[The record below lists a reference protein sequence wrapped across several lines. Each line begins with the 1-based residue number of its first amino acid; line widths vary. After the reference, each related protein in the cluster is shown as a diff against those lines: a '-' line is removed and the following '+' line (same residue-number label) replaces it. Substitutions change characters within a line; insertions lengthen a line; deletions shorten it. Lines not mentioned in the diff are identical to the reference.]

1 MPRSYD
7 SSKEDAQNPWP
18 DYEESP
24 PGKKES
30 PPGKKESSAGK
41 KESPAGKK
49 ESPEGKKESRKRESA
64 AAAEE
69 TSPTGKRAFQSGKA
83 GKQPLRTDSM
93 QTEVQ
98 TPPPKLKRANTS
110 ELTGSFD
117 DVEDTQQVD
126 DPKEPASDPAPKP
139 ASPRAKSA
147 AKAKPKAAAA
157 ATKSAAKNKAAPKT
171 KSKGKHGPPRA
182 RAMMSQTT
190 AARPGRAPTPRFSP
204 SQPSPRRS
212 RPSHSPLQSPSP
224 ASQTATTRKTRI
236 PATGKKE
243 SPQAVHE
250 ILQKH
255 SQPWS
260 QVLFSSFLYL
270 SLSLSLLSGLET
282 LLQSEDLKKPR
293 SLHAKGNQECF
304 RAVEVLQP
312 ICNHQQV
319 CRHLQ
324 LSLLVCDDSEASTKC
339 PLFTRTFCP
348 LTGIGE
354 IAWCTRRS
362 KASIALDA
370 GASGDGS
377 PDLSWKITSR
387 IRPLWMPLLSA
398 SSQTS
403 T

>member
-30 PPGKKESSAGK
+30 PPGKKESPAGK

-69 TSPTGKRAFQSGKA
+69 MSPTGKRAFQSGKA

-110 ELTGSFD
+110 ELTGSTSKKVKHALTRPQTVDKTTAIERKASAEAAQKKLQQEFD

-157 ATKSAAKNKAAPKT
+157 TKSAAKSKAAPKT
-171 KSKGKHGPPRA
+171 TSKAKA
-182 RAMMSQTT
+182 RAAPSPSDDEPNNSSTAGSSTDPPLQPKPARSPKKQTKPQSP
-190 AARPGRAPTPRFSP
+190 AKPKPGKSDSDDKEDEDPSDRKKKAHKLYMRFYRSIHSHGLRFS
-204 SQPSPRRS
+204 
-212 RPSHSPLQSPSP
+212 
-224 ASQTATTRKTRI
+224 
-236 PATGKKE
+236 
-243 SPQAVHE
+243 
-250 ILQKH
+250 
-255 SQPWS
+255 
-260 QVLFSSFLYL
+260 FLPFF
-270 SLSLSLLSGLET
+270 LSLSLLSGLET
-282 LLQSEDLKKPR
+282 LLQSEDLKNPGRCTPKEIKSAFEQSKYCNPFAIISR
-293 SLHAKGNQECF
+293 CAG
-304 RAVEVLQP
+304 
-312 ICNHQQV
+312 ICSYPCLCAMILRQAQNV
-319 CRHLQ
+319 
-324 LSLLVCDDSEASTKC
+324 LSLRG
-339 PLFTRTFCP
+339 LFVH
-348 LTGIGE
+348 
-354 IAWCTRRS
+354 
-362 KASIALDA
+362 
-370 GASGDGS
+370 
-377 PDLSWKITSR
+377 
-387 IRPLWMPLLSA
+387 
-398 SSQTS
+398 
-403 T
+403 